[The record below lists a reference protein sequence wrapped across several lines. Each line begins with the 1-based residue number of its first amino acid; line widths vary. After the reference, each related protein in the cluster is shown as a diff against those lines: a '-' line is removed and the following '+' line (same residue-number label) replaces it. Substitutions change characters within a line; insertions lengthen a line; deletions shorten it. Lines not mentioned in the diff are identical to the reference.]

1 MKATFELP
9 DSVFREAKATAASQ
23 GKTIRQF
30 FTEAIRNQLRA
41 LRHRPADK
49 PWMKHYGVLKGNAGE
64 LKAIDR
70 LIQREFET
78 VNPADWQGSLIPQLF
93 LTS

>member
-41 LRHRPADK
+41 LRHR
-49 PWMKHYGVLKGNAGE
+49 
-64 LKAIDR
+64 
-70 LIQREFET
+70 
-78 VNPADWQGSLIPQLF
+78 LF